1 MRFPSPPCNLEDSVE
16 SSPTS
21 STATATA
28 VFPRIWT
35 PLHNGWV
42 QDSEISCYD
51 QFRQFFAK
59 IPAIPRQNT
68 TFSSILGKNLESL
81 CKNLTREEKKDVL
94 ISLDKFLPKYNIFSV
109 KITFFFNFM

>member
-59 IPAIPRQNT
+59 IRSIPRQNT
-68 TFSSILGKNLESL
+68 TLSSILGMNSEPEVKTFVNLLVSGYL
-81 CKNLTREEKKDVL
+81 LAL
-94 ISLDKFLPKYNIFSV
+94 
-109 KITFFFNFM
+109 